1 MTTLAIS
8 CNYLTINFL
17 LVFCFIFRFV
27 FSNSGLLSGFITA
40 DFLLVCRW
48 SRCRDVLVEAVLGKL
63 MFFACYGPHVVS
75 VQEYVW
81 FFIKFFSALLC
92 VLFAFEWGFECLRK
106 LYLHTAVS
114 FILCLVFVGVWM
126 SSGFGF
132 MARYAL
138 PVRAFSRQCQR
149 KLVNLKISSVLTC
162 CQKNEAPQMLA
173 SFSQPGSISSSCEH
187 NCYMYED
194 KHRKNEKM
202 QIPPKTPNLLSHVCV
217 CVRFQ
222 KVLALHRFE

>member
-1 MTTLAIS
+1 
-8 CNYLTINFL
+8 
-17 LVFCFIFRFV
+17 
-27 FSNSGLLSGFITA
+27 
-40 DFLLVCRW
+40 
-48 SRCRDVLVEAVLGKL
+48 
-63 MFFACYGPHVVS
+63 MFFVCYGPHVVS

-81 FFIKFFSALLC
+81 FFIKFFSAFLC
-92 VLFAFEWGFECLRK
+92 VLFAFECLRK

-126 SSGFGF
+126 SSAFGF

-138 PVRAFSRQCQR
+138 PVRPFSRQCQR

-194 KHRKNEKM
+194 KHRKYEKM
-202 QIPPKTPNLLSHVCV
+202 QIPPKTPNLLSRVC
-217 CVRFQ
+217 
-222 KVLALHRFE
+222 ALSESSSSA